1 MQTKAIPVPGEF
13 IKYQHIERLGTDNE
27 EIKGLLDGE
36 VYLFTKIDGANLTVW
51 LNKNGEVC
59 VGKRESQIFAN
70 EKDIGLRKM
79 YDFVV
84 KNEKYKYFLLKYP
97 DLYLHGEFLSKH
109 KIRSYFQD
117 AWDKLYVFDVYNSKT
132 DSYLTYDEYAPLL
145 DEFDIAYI
153 PLVKK
158 VMNPTFEDIVEIAK
172 HTKGYLQDEV
182 GIEEGLIAKN
192 YKYKNPWGRST
203 WGKYVLTRKNLGG
216 NKYKDSEP
224 VENQIVYRFL
234 PEEFIEKE
242 YNKLVVDQGMDP
254 NDKKKFPNILLAS
267 IWRTFIVEESW
278 NFVKKMKNPQVNF
291 GQLKHLVEEKI
302 KGLHPEVFEKDDKK

>member
-1 MQTKAIPVPGEF
+1 MQTKQIPVPGEF

-36 VYLFTKIDGANLTVW
+36 VYLFSKIDGSNLTVW
-51 LNKNGEVC
+51 LNKDNEVC
-59 VGKRESQIFAN
+59 VGRREGQISSK
-70 EKDIGLRKM
+70 EVDIGLRKM
-79 YDFVV
+79 YDFVT
-84 KNEKYKYFLLKYP
+84 KNEKYKNFLLKHP
-97 DLYLHGEFLSKH
+97 TLYLYGEFLSKH
-109 KIRSYFQD
+109 KIRSYFPD
-117 AWDKLYVFDVYNSKT
+117 AWDKLYVFDVY
-132 DSYLTYDEYAPLL
+132 DSENDKYLSLEEYVPILE
-145 DEFDIAYI
+145 EFNIVYI

-158 VMNPTFEDIVEIAK
+158 VTNPTFEYIVEIAK

-192 YKYKNPWGRST
+192 YNYKNPWGRST

-224 VENQIVYRFL
+224 VEVQIVYRFL

-254 NDKKKFPNILLAS
+254 NENKMKFRNILLAS
-267 IWRTFIVEESW
+267 IWRTFIIEECW

-291 GQLKHLVEEKI
+291 GQLKHLVEDKI
-302 KGLHPEVFEKDDKK
+302 KEVEPQVFEEG